1 LRFKFALETLLKYRK
16 SIEDQ
21 CRIELA
27 SLREKQ
33 FREEEKLFKIRD
45 AQRTMQ
51 SKLQE
56 KKNYL
61 LYLDNL
67 SQQSVIQRKVISELN
82 NKVIE
87 ARDKLIEA
95 SRSKKIIEKLRD
107 KKFKQYN
114 QDLLKQENKVVN
126 EIVTTRF
133 ARKDS

>member
-1 LRFKFALETLLKYRK
+1 
-16 SIEDQ
+16 
-21 CRIELA
+21 
-27 SLREKQ
+27 
-33 FREEEKLFKIRD
+33 
-45 AQRTMQ
+45 MQ